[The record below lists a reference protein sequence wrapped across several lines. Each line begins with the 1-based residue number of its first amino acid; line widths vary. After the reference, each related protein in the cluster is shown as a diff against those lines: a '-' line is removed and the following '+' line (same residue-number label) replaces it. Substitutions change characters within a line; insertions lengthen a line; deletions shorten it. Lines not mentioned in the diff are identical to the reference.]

1 MITTI
6 KVLTKIN
13 APIQTV
19 FDLSRDIDT
28 HQESV
33 NFTKETA
40 IDGITSGLINYNETV
55 TWRGKH
61 FGVYLTH
68 KSRITAMNLY
78 DYFVDEME
86 EGKFKSFRHEHI
98 FNEKDGVTI
107 MKDKLHY
114 EVPYGFFG
122 ELFDLL
128 FLKNHLINFI
138 IERNK
143 TLKALSENEKQ

>member
-1 MITTI
+1 MTTI
-6 KVLTKIN
+6 KVLTKIK

-19 FDLSRDIDT
+19 FDLSRDIDA
-28 HQESV
+28 HQQSA
-33 NFTKETA
+33 NFTKENAINGVTA
-40 IDGITSGLINYNETV
+40 GLINYNETV

-78 DYFVDEME
+78 GYFVDEME

-107 MKDKLHY
+107 LKDKLYY

-122 ELFDLL
+122 ELFDIL

-138 IERNK
+138 IEKNK